1 MKKFLYIS
9 ILLITIQLQSQTE
22 YQTNLTILTNISSTK
37 VEIKQA
43 STIIDSINQ
52 KYNDALETYNTK
64 LERYNTQTNQIN
76 DKLATIGDAL
86 IGLGQMKTGEWNKSI
101 DDATKGFSDTT
112 KTAYINQRKKLEKAF
127 SSLYLKDLGFQ
138 KPTLNKNASDQTAE
152 TNQYL
157 ENIKTST
164 KLLQKNKGDLTKQL
178 NAIKKPELP
187 KAPK

>member
-1 MKKFLYIS
+1 
-9 ILLITIQLQSQTE
+9 
-22 YQTNLTILTNISSTK
+22 
-37 VEIKQA
+37 
-43 STIIDSINQ
+43 
-52 KYNDALETYNTK
+52 
-64 LERYNTQTNQIN
+64 
-76 DKLATIGDAL
+76 
-86 IGLGQMKTGEWNKSI
+86 MKTGEWNKSI

-164 KLLQKNKGDLTKQL
+164 ELLQNNKGDLTKQL
-178 NAIKKPELP
+178 KAIKKPELP